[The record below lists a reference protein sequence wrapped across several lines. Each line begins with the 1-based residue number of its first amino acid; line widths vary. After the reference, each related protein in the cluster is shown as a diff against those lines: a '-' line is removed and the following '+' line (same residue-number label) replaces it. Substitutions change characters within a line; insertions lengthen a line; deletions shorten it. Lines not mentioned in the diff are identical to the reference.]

1 MSFCWK
7 EALHDTLQHASSHSF
22 DLLLTVDRA
31 TLQASK
37 LCQKFID
44 VIAKLT
50 VPAGTTP
57 DPTLG
62 QGGGAVY
69 AASFNVLNITSST
82 FSGNTASR
90 VNITDFKA
98 GRGAGGAI
106 SINSDALITSSCSA
120 GLVSIT
126 GQ

>member
-1 MSFCWK
+1 MSFCQK
-7 EALHDTLQHASSHSF
+7 EALQDTVSMHHHSHLTYSSR
-22 DLLLTVDRA
+22 LTEQPYK
-31 TLQASK
+31 QASYAENHQ
-37 LCQKFID
+37 L
-44 VIAKLT
+44 IAKLA

-69 AASFNVLNITSST
+69 AASFNVLNFTSST
-82 FSGNTASR
+82 FSGNIASR

>member
-1 MSFCWK
+1 M
-7 EALHDTLQHASSHSF
+7 QHASSRLF
-22 DLLLTVDRA
+22 ALLLISTEQPYK
-31 TLQASK
+31 QAIYAGN
-37 LCQKFID
+37 CQL
-44 VIAKLT
+44 IAKLA
-50 VPAGTTP
+50 VPTGTAP

-62 QGGGAVY
+62 EGGSAIY

-82 FSGNTASR
+82 FLQNSASK

-120 GLVSIT
+120 GTVSIT

>member
-1 MSFCWK
+1 MHHHVYLPYFSFQQSSPTSK
-7 EALHDTLQHASSHSF
+7 QYMLHSQL
-22 DLLLTVDRA
+22 
-31 TLQASK
+31 
-37 LCQKFID
+37 
-44 VIAKLT
+44 IAKLA
-50 VPAGTTP
+50 VPTGTAP

-62 QGGGAVY
+62 EGGSAIY

-82 FSGNTASR
+82 FLQNSASK

-120 GLVSIT
+120 GTVSIT

>member
-1 MSFCWK
+1 MP
-7 EALHDTLQHASSHSF
+7 E
-22 DLLLTVDRA
+22 
-31 TLQASK
+31 
-37 LCQKFID
+37 FINL
-44 VIAKLT
+44 IAKLA

-69 AASFNVLNITSST
+69 AASFNVLNITTST

>member
-1 MSFCWK
+1 M
-7 EALHDTLQHASSHSF
+7 HDTLQHASSHSF
-22 DLLLTVDRA
+22 DLLLRGTEQPYK
-31 TLQASK
+31 QASYARNH
-37 LCQKFID
+37 LL
-44 VIAKLT
+44 IAKLA
-50 VPAGTTP
+50 VSAGTTP

-69 AASFNVLNITSST
+69 AASFNVLNIISST

-106 SINSDALITSSCSA
+106 SINSDALITPSCSA